1 MSSYHAS
8 VVQQSFNRCTNSD
21 GFYDDSYE
29 VFLQSSDEVRELFA
43 NTTRAKQIVCARNG
57 LSTILLYA
65 LGNATSENLLE
76 DLIGKHG
83 PQGLDVP
90 PELYSNWVEAL
101 VSAVKI
107 HDPEFSPQLEEAW
120 RAAVQVGVNR
130 FLPCA

>member
-1 MSSYHAS
+1 MSSYHVS

-21 GFYDDSYE
+21 GFYDDFYE
-29 VFLQSSDEVRELFA
+29 EFLQSSEEIQKLFA
-43 NTTRAKQIVCARNG
+43 DTSRATQLVFAQNG

-65 LGNATSENLLE
+65 MGNATSEDLLE

-107 HDPEFSPQLEEAW
+107 HDPEFSP
-120 RAAVQVGVNR
+120 
-130 FLPCA
+130 